1 MFSKIIGLAAAIIA
15 IFLWQFSATADANTK
30 VKIYISQLVEHPA
43 LDATTSGIIQG
54 LSDAGYSKENADIVI
69 ESAQGNISLAN
80 QIANKFVSKNPDI
93 VVGVATV
100 SAQSLSK
107 YARNDRTKLIFSSV
121 TDPVDAGLVKSIKK
135 PGNNTSGVSNFIPI
149 RPQLEMFL
157 KVKPS
162 IKKLGF
168 LYNPGELNSISLIKK
183 LKEICPEYGIELVTV
198 SASKTSEASQSAVKL
213 SGLVDAIF
221 ISNDNTALS
230 AFKTIVKAANKV
242 SIPVFVSDTDIV
254 KDGAIAALGPNQYN
268 LGLQTAKMIVRAL
281 GGEEVGSMEIEY
293 PKDIE
298 LYLNSK
304 VAKKIGIKFPS
315 ELIESASYVTKV
327 R

>member
-1 MFSKIIGLAAAIIA
+1 MFNKIITIIVVVIA
-15 IFLWQFSATADANTK
+15 IFLGQFSSALAKEK

-43 LDATTSGIIQG
+43 LDATISGIIQG
-54 LSDAGYSKENADIVI
+54 LSDAGYSEENMDIVV
-69 ESAQGNISLAN
+69 ESAQGNVSLAN

-107 YARNDRTKLIFSSV
+107 YARGDKTRLIFSSV
-121 TDPVDAGLVKSIKK
+121 TDPIDAGLIKDLKK

-149 RPQLEMFL
+149 QPQLEMFL
-157 KVKPS
+157 KIKPG

-183 LKEICPEYGIELVTV
+183 LKEVCPRYGIELVTV
-198 SASKTSEASQSAVKL
+198 SASKTSEVAQSAVKL

-221 ISNDNTALS
+221 VSNDNTALS
-230 AFKTIVKAANKV
+230 AFKTIVKAANNV

-254 KDGAIAALGPNQYN
+254 KDGAVAALGPNQYD

-281 GGEEVGSMEIEY
+281 GGEKVGSIKIEY
-293 PKDIE
+293 PKNIE
-298 LYLNSK
+298 LYLNLK
-304 VAKKIGIKFPS
+304 AAKNIGIKIPPG
-315 ELIESASYVTKV
+315 LIKSAVNIID
-327 R
+327 

>member
-1 MFSKIIGLAAAIIA
+1 MFNKIISIVVVVIA
-15 IFLWQFSATADANTK
+15 IFLWQFSAAQANTK

-54 LSDAGYSKENADIVI
+54 LSDAGYSEENVDIVV
-69 ESAQGNISLAN
+69 ESAQGNVSLAN
-80 QIANKFVSKNPDI
+80 QIANKFVSKNPEI

-107 YARNDRTKLIFSSV
+107 YARNNKTKLIFSSV
-121 TDPVDAGLVKSIKK
+121 TDPIDAGLVRNIEH

-149 RPQLEMFL
+149 EPQLEMFL
-157 KVKPS
+157 KVKPG

-183 LKEICPEYGIELVTV
+183 LKEVCPKYGIELVTV
-198 SASKTSEASQSAVKL
+198 SASKTSEVSQSAVKL

-221 ISNDNTALS
+221 VSNDNTALS
-230 AFKTIVKAANKV
+230 AFKTIVKAANNV

-254 KDGAIAALGPNQYN
+254 KEGAIAALGPNQYN

-281 GGEEVGSMEIEY
+281 RGEEVGSMEIEY
-293 PKDIE
+293 PKNIE
-298 LYLNSK
+298 LYLNPK
-304 VAKKIGIKFPS
+304 AAKQIGIKIPS
-315 ELIESASYVTKV
+315 ELIESASYITE
-327 R
+327 